1 MPPFQCKYSRGPKHT
16 FVQSTR
22 APKEQRH
29 LAMMHRRRPAH
40 QIIDGVP
47 RCISINPDR
56 LRENL
61 KFRALNGDVV
71 QATFPKSGTHWL
83 MYITHLILREGHPI
97 TSYQEFAKEWRFL
110 EYMDIKDWTS
120 SLPLRTFVTHLALD
134 KRTMT
139 GEGKYVY
146 IARNPWDVCVSFYNM
161 MTNISSFEFQDG
173 TFADLVQ
180 TFVSGNFGYGDYFEH
195 VAAGY
200 ALKEQP
206 NVFFTTYEELKK
218 NTREVVL
225 RLAYFLGEQ
234 YGLALEED
242 EVSLQKLLERSQ
254 PDYMRSIV
262 VVDLSGKANPQWEE
276 VISGKKVTCKEGY
289 EGDENKYSYVR
300 SGKVGSWKDYFT
312 PDLLRLMENRILEVE
327 KESSFMNLWKDI
339 RAEAIRTMQH
349 SQ

>member
-1 MPPFQCKYSRGPKHT
+1 MQ
-16 FVQSTR
+16 
-22 APKEQRH
+22 
-29 LAMMHRRRPAH
+29 RRRLPY

-71 QATFPKSGTHWL
+71 QSTFPKSGTHWL
-83 MYITHLILREGHPI
+83 LYITHLILREGQPI
-97 TSYQEFAKEWRFL
+97 TSYEEFSKEWRFL

-120 SLPLRTFVTHLALD
+120 SLPLRSFATHLALD
-134 KRTMT
+134 KQSMT
-139 GEGKYVY
+139 EEGKYVY

-161 MTNISSFEFQDG
+161 ATNIRSPEFQDG
-173 TFADLVQ
+173 TFEDLVDV
-180 TFVSGNFGYGDYFEH
+180 FVSGNFGYGDYFEH

-200 ALKEQP
+200 ALREQP

-242 EVSLQKLLERSQ
+242 EVSLQKLLERLQ
-254 PDYMRSIV
+254 PDYMRSV
-262 VVDLSGKANPQWEE
+262 VVLDFSGKGNPQWDE
-276 VISGKKVTCKEGY
+276 VLSSRKFTCNEGY
-289 EGDENKYSYVR
+289 EGDENKYSFVR
-300 SGKVGSWKDYFT
+300 SGKVGGWKDYFT
-312 PDLLRLMENRILEVE
+312 PDLLRRMENRILKAE
-327 KESSFMNLWKDI
+327 KESSFMDLWKDI
-339 RAEAIRTMQH
+339 RAEAIRTMQD
-349 SQ
+349 SE